1 MAIARECYTPEDKLT
16 IKHGEKTMKCIK
28 VIKQAK
34 SYELGEIRRMDDLEA
49 EVKVKTGYWAFCP
62 KSEWKLA
69 TRKVKVNQIVNEQP
83 TEELSIEEKKLKR
96 KKNDKQ
102 K

>member
-1 MAIARECYTPEDKLT
+1 
-16 IKHGEKTMKCIK
+16 MKCIK
-28 VIKQAK
+28 CIKVAK
-34 SYELGEIRRMDDLEA
+34 GYELDEIRRVDDIEA
-49 EVKVKTGYWAFCP
+49 DERVKGGYWKFSP

-69 TRKVKVNQIVNEQP
+69 TRKVKVNQVVDVQP

>member
-1 MAIARECYTPEDKLT
+1 
-16 IKHGEKTMKCIK
+16 MKCIK
-28 VIKQAK
+28 CIKVAK
-34 SYELGEIRRMDDLEA
+34 SYELDEIRRVSDEDADDR
-49 EVKVKTGYWAFCP
+49 VKGGYWKFVP

-69 TRKVKVNQIVNEQP
+69 TRKVKVNEVVNEQP

-96 KKNDKQ
+96 KKNDKG

>member
-1 MAIARECYTPEDKLT
+1 
-16 IKHGEKTMKCIK
+16 MKCIK
-28 VIKQAK
+28 CIKVAK
-34 SYELGEIRRMDDLEA
+34 GYELDEIRRVSDEDADER
-49 EVKVKTGYWAFCP
+49 VKGGYWKFVP

-69 TRKVKVNQIVNEQP
+69 TRKVKVTEVVNEQP

-96 KKNDKQ
+96 KKNDKG

>member
-1 MAIARECYTPEDKLT
+1 
-16 IKHGEKTMKCIK
+16 MKCIK
-28 VIKQAK
+28 CIKVAK
-34 SYELGEIRRMDDLEA
+34 GYELDEIRRVDDTEA
-49 EVKVKTGYWAFCP
+49 DDKVRGGYWKFVP

-69 TRKVKVNQIVNEQP
+69 TRKVKVVDVVKES

-96 KKNDKQ
+96 KKNDK